1 MRKEEWA
8 YLHRMEATLDER
20 LDAGDSSSLTCMED
34 FYTEFG
40 NPRDVIHFYLSEMDL
55 KSFYSII
62 SIRCFLKRVG
72 VFLCALVLVAAIFFG
87 YAFWQEHQSS
97 IRSEAVFYQMS
108 TTSSSSK

>member
-8 YLHRMEATLDER
+8 YLHRMEATIDER

-62 SIRCFLKRVG
+62 SIRCFLKRAG
-72 VFLCALVLVAAIFFG
+72 VFLCALIFVAAIYGGYLFG
-87 YAFWQEHQSS
+87 QEHQLFLQSRPANIYVTS
-97 IRSEAVFYQMS
+97 IQ
-108 TTSSSSK
+108 K